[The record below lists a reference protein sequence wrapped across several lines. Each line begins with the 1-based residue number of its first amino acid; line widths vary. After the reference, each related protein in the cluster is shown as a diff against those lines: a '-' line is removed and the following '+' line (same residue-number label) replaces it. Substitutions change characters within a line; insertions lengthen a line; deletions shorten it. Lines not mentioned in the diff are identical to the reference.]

1 LRNSQSAIASSIGA
15 IAVELSR
22 VESDGMD
29 VLFRW
34 LGHEPTR
41 DTSRPNT
48 VFSCSVLFS
57 GAVDQEPLLAHRLSS
72 GPLSST

>member
-1 LRNSQSAIASSIGA
+1 LRNSQSAITSSIGA

-29 VLFRW
+29 VLFGW

-41 DTSRPNT
+41 GTSRPNM
-48 VFSCSVLFS
+48 VFSRSVLFS
-57 GAVDQEPLLAHRLSS
+57 GYRS
-72 GPLSST
+72 